1 MTPFEYYKLRNVKS
15 FHAHNIVAY
24 KQILGLN
31 LHYFVVYQSK
41 TDKHLV
47 VRELINRASRFK
59 DQLEQINH
67 TLDDSFLSAKSVY
80 DNFGQSF
87 KDFEAECRNTLSLLD

>member
-1 MTPFEYYKLRNVKS
+1 MTPFEYYKLRNVKT
-15 FHAHNIVAY
+15 FHAHNLRTY

-31 LHYFVVYQSK
+31 LHYYVVYQSE
-41 TDKHLV
+41 TDRHLV
-47 VRELINRASRFK
+47 VREMINRVSRFR

-67 TLDDSFLSAKSVY
+67 NLDDSFLSAKSVY

>member
-1 MTPFEYYKLRNVKS
+1 M
-15 FHAHNIVAY
+15 
-24 KQILGLN
+24 
-31 LHYFVVYQSK
+31 
-41 TDKHLV
+41 
-47 VRELINRASRFK
+47 INRASRFR

-67 TLDDSFLSAKSVY
+67 NLDDSFLSAKSVY